1 MKKQSTRIIAVCRA
15 TAKRNGKQEELKVKN
30 MKNIGV
36 GIIGLLVALLLLS
49 MSMFIVDQREFALV
63 FRLGEIVSVKKE
75 PGLYFKVPLVDDL
88 KRFEKRIVTL
98 DWEQPAEIVTSE
110 NKTMTV
116 DSFVKWRII
125 DPEKYYVSVKDGGE
139 AAAEDRLSQVVNSGL
154 RDEFG
159 KRTVRDVI
167 AGERGAIMRSVK
179 VSADKEAR
187 QIGIQV
193 VDVRLKRVDYSEDIS
208 KSVYDRMIAERKR
221 IANQLRSEGSA
232 ASEKIRADADKQREV
247 IIAEAFR
254 DAQKMKGEGDA
265 KAAEIYS
272 SAYGK
277 NPEFYAFYRSQ
288 EAYKNSFKSKSD
300 VMVLDPSSEF
310 FKYMRGSGK

>member
-1 MKKQSTRIIAVCRA
+1 
-15 TAKRNGKQEELKVKN
+15 
-30 MKNIGV
+30 MKNIS
-36 GIIGLLVALLLLS
+36 IGLIGFLVVLLVLALSL
-49 MSMFIVDQREFALV
+49 FTVDQRQYALV
-63 FRLGEIVSVKKE
+63 FRLGEIVAVKKE
-75 PGLYFKVPLVDDL
+75 PGLYLKVPLLDDL
-88 KRFEKRIVTL
+88 KYFEKRIVTL

-125 DPEKYYVSVKDGGE
+125 DPAKYYVSVKEGGE
-139 AAAEDRLSQVVNSGL
+139 AAAEDRLSQVVNAGL

-159 KRTVRDVI
+159 KRTMRDVI
-167 AGERGAIMRSVK
+167 AGERGAIMQSMK
-179 VSADKEAR
+179 VRADKEAR
-187 QIGIQV
+187 QIGIEV
-193 VDVRLKRVDYSEDIS
+193 VDVRLKRVDYSEEIS
-208 KSVYDRMIAERKR
+208 KSVFDRMIAERKR

-254 DAQKMKGEGDA
+254 DAQKAKGEGDA

-310 FKYMRGSGK
+310 FKYMRGAGGK

>member
-1 MKKQSTRIIAVCRA
+1 
-15 TAKRNGKQEELKVKN
+15 
-30 MKNIGV
+30 MKNIGTFL
-36 GIIGLLVALLLLS
+36 IGLVLVLLLLS
-49 MSMFIVDQREFALV
+49 LSAFTVDQREYALV
-63 FRLGEIVSVKKE
+63 FRLGKIVTVKSQ
-75 PGLYFKVPLVDDL
+75 PGLYFKAPLLDDVTY
-88 KRFEKRIVTL
+88 FEKRIVTL

-110 NKTMTV
+110 KKTMTV

-125 DPEKYYVSVKDGGE
+125 DPVKFYVSTTGAGDPEK
-139 AAAEDRLSQVVNSGL
+139 AAEQRLSNVVNAGL

-159 KRTVRDVI
+159 KRTVHDVI
-167 AGERGAIMRSVK
+167 AGERGKIMESMKIR
-179 VSADKEAR
+179 ADKEAR
-187 QIGIQV
+187 QIGIEV
-193 VDVRLKRVDYSEDIS
+193 VDVRLKRVDYSEQIS
-208 KSVYDRMIAERKR
+208 NSVYERMISERRR

-254 DAQKMKGEGDA
+254 DAQKIKGDGDA
-265 KAAEIYS
+265 RAAEIYS

-310 FKYMRGSGK
+310 FKYMRGAGGK

>member
-1 MKKQSTRIIAVCRA
+1 M
-15 TAKRNGKQEELKVKN
+15 
-30 MKNIGV
+30 MKNIGTFL
-36 GIIGLLVALLLLS
+36 IGLFVILALAS
-49 MSMFIVDQREFALV
+49 MSLFTVDQREYVLV
-63 FRLGEIVSVKKE
+63 FRLGKIVAVKKD
-75 PGLYFKVPLVDDL
+75 PGLYFKLPLVDDL
-88 KRFEKRIVTL
+88 KYFEKRIVTL
-98 DWEQPAEIVTSE
+98 DWEQPAEITTSE
-110 NKTMTV
+110 KKTMTV

-125 DPEKYYVSVKDGGE
+125 DPVKFYVSTTGAGDPEK
-139 AAAEDRLSQVVNSGL
+139 AAEQRLSNVVNAGI

-159 KRTVRDVI
+159 KRTVHDVI
-167 AGERGAIMRSVK
+167 AGERGKIMESMKIR
-179 VSADKEAR
+179 ADKEAR

-193 VDVRLKRVDYSEDIS
+193 VDVRLKRVDYSEQIS
-208 KSVYDRMIAERKR
+208 NSVYERMISERKR
-221 IANQLRSEGSA
+221 IANQLRSEGAA

-254 DAQKMKGEGDA
+254 DAQKAKGEGDA

-310 FKYMRGSGK
+310 FKYMRGSGGK

>member
-1 MKKQSTRIIAVCRA
+1 MKS
-15 TAKRNGKQEELKVKN
+15 
-30 MKNIGV
+30 IGF
-36 GIIGLLVALLLLS
+36 GIIGFFVALLLLT
-49 MSMFIVDQREFALV
+49 MSLFIVDQREYALV
-63 FRLGEIVSVKKE
+63 FRLGELVSIKKE
-75 PGLYFKVPLVDDL
+75 PGLYFKVPLIDDL

-98 DWEQPAEIVTSE
+98 DWEQPAEIITSE

-116 DSFVKWRII
+116 DSFVKWRIV
-125 DPEKYYVSVKDGGE
+125 DPARYYVSVKEGGE
-139 AAAEDRLSQVVNSGL
+139 SAAEDRLSQVVNAGL

-159 KRTVRDVI
+159 KRTVREVI
-167 AGERGAIMRSVK
+167 AGERSAIMQSMKIR
-179 VSADKEAR
+179 ADKEAR

-254 DAQKMKGEGDA
+254 DAQKLKGEGDA

-272 SAYGK
+272 NAYNK

-310 FKYMRGSGK
+310 FKYMRGPGK

>member
-1 MKKQSTRIIAVCRA
+1 
-15 TAKRNGKQEELKVKN
+15 
-30 MKNIGV
+30 MKNIATV
-36 GIIGLLVALLLLS
+36 LIGLFVVLVLAT
-49 MSMFIVDQREFALV
+49 MSLYTVDQREFALV

-75 PGLYFKVPLVDDL
+75 PGLYVKVPMVDDL
-88 KRFEKRIVTL
+88 KFFEKRIVTL

-125 DPEKYYVSVKDGGE
+125 DPIKYYVSVKEGGE
-139 AAAEDRLSQVVNSGL
+139 AAAEDRLSQVVNAGL

-167 AGERGAIMRSVK
+167 AGERGTIMETMKIR
-179 VSADKEAR
+179 ADKEAR

-193 VDVRLKRVDYSEDIS
+193 VDVRLKRVDYSDDIS
-208 KSVYDRMIAERKR
+208 KSVFDRMIAERKR

-254 DAQKMKGEGDA
+254 DAQKVKGEGDA

-272 SAYGK
+272 SAYGR

-288 EAYKNSFKSKSD
+288 EAYKNSFKNKSD
-300 VMVLDPSSEF
+300 VLVLDPSSDF
-310 FKYMRGSGK
+310 FKYMRGAGGK

>member
-1 MKKQSTRIIAVCRA
+1 
-15 TAKRNGKQEELKVKN
+15 
-30 MKNIGV
+30 MKNIGTILFALVV
-36 GIIGLLVALLLLS
+36 GLIIFS
-49 MSMFIVDQREFALV
+49 MTAFTVDQRRFALV
-63 FRLGEIVSVKKE
+63 FRLGEIVAEIKE
-75 PGLYFKVPLVDDL
+75 PGLYFKVPLIDDV
-88 KRFEKRIVTL
+88 KFFERRIVTL

-110 NKTMTV
+110 KKTMTV
-116 DSFVKWRII
+116 DSFVKWRIV
-125 DPEKYYVSVKDGGE
+125 DPRKYYVSVKEGGE
-139 AAAEDRLSQVVNSGL
+139 AAAEDRLAQVVNAGL

-167 AGERGAIMRSVK
+167 AGERGAIMTNMKIR
-179 VSADKEAR
+179 ADKEAR
-187 QIGIQV
+187 QIGIEV
-193 VDVRLKRVDYSEDIS
+193 VDVRLKRVDYSEEIS
-208 KSVYDRMIAERKR
+208 KSVFDRMISERKR

-254 DAQKMKGEGDA
+254 DAQKIKGEGDA

-288 EAYKNSFKSKSD
+288 EAYKNSFKNKSD
-300 VMVLDPSSEF
+300 VMVLDPNSDF
-310 FKYMRGSGK
+310 FKYMRGPSAKK

>member
-1 MKKQSTRIIAVCRA
+1 M
-15 TAKRNGKQEELKVKN
+15 
-30 MKNIGV
+30 MKNIGTFL
-36 GIIGLLVALLLLS
+36 IGLFVILLLAS
-49 MSMFIVDQREFALV
+49 MSLFTVDQREYALV
-63 FRLGEIVSVKKE
+63 FRLGEIVAVKKE
-75 PGLYFKVPLVDDL
+75 PGLYLKLPLVDDL
-88 KRFEKRIVTL
+88 KFFEKRIVTL

-125 DPEKYYVSVKDGGE
+125 DPAKYYVSVKEGGE
-139 AAAEDRLSQVVNSGL
+139 AAAEDRLSQVVNAGL

-167 AGERGAIMRSVK
+167 AGERGAIMQNMKIR
-179 VSADKEAR
+179 ADKEAR
-187 QIGIQV
+187 QIGIEV

-208 KSVYDRMIAERKR
+208 KSVFDRMIAERKR

-254 DAQKMKGEGDA
+254 DAQKAKGEGDA

-272 SAYGK
+272 GAYGK

-300 VMVLDPSSEF
+300 VMVLDPSSDF
-310 FKYMRGSGK
+310 FKYMRSAGGK

>member
-1 MKKQSTRIIAVCRA
+1 
-15 TAKRNGKQEELKVKN
+15 

-36 GIIGLLVALLLLS
+36 SLVGLLVLLLVLALS
-49 MSMFIVDQREFALV
+49 LFTVDQREYALV
-63 FRLGEIVSVKKE
+63 FRLGEIVAVKKE
-75 PGLYFKVPLVDDL
+75 PGLYFKVPLIDDL
-88 KRFEKRIVTL
+88 KFFEKRIVTL

-125 DPEKYYVSVKDGGE
+125 DPAKYYVSVKEGGE
-139 AAAEDRLSQVVNSGL
+139 AAAEDRLSQVVNAGL

-159 KRTVRDVI
+159 KRTVREVI
-167 AGERGAIMRSVK
+167 AGERGAIMQSMKIR
-179 VSADKEAR
+179 ADAEAR
-187 QIGIQV
+187 QIGIEV
-193 VDVRLKRVDYSEDIS
+193 VDVRLKRVDYSEEIS
-208 KSVYDRMIAERKR
+208 KSVFDRMIAERKR

-254 DAQKMKGEGDA
+254 DAQKAKGEGDA

-310 FKYMRGSGK
+310 FKYMRGAGGK